1 MMVVSAML
9 SFVTSSAGQRGV
21 AGVVFFIGVAI
32 ASLDYFLKRTP
43 TLGLIEDS
51 GLASAIQFKRSVI
64 EHLDINAEQAKI
76 VCVIVQ
82 KLVDAKRKR
91 PLQTGAA

>member
-21 AGVVFFIGVAI
+21 ASVVFLIGIAI
-32 ASLDYFLKRTP
+32 ASLDYFLKRTL

-51 GLASAIQFKRSVI
+51 DLASAIQFKCSVI
-64 EHLDINAEQAKI
+64 ENLDIHDEQARI

-91 PLQTGAA
+91 LPQTGAA